1 MNGDTS
7 PARASRSSQTWR
19 PRSRP
24 STSDV
29 QEPVLAAPACT
40 ASMLLIARPPP
51 GAARLQPAPC
61 DCRQHLGR
69 PRTVGRAQDR
79 KQEVRK
85 CLHACG
91 PTEAGNDPNDRS
103 PPLQHIGRGLQES
116 RSEEHTSEL
125 QSPCNLVCRLLL
137 EKKKKTCKN

>member
-7 PARASRSSQTWR
+7 PVRASRSSETWR
-19 PRSRP
+19 PKSSA

-40 ASMLLIARPPP
+40 ASMLLTARPPP

-61 DCRQHLGR
+61 DRRQHLGR

-85 CLHACG
+85 RLHARG
-91 PTEAGNDPNDRS
+91 PTEAGNAASDGS
-103 PPLQHIGRGLQES
+103 PPLQHV
-116 RSEEHTSEL
+116 
-125 QSPCNLVCRLLL
+125 VCARPDSALALPRHPPPPGG
-137 EKKKKTCKN
+137 